1 MLSET
6 FRICRDESLD
16 GLSERVIQ
24 AFGLSHNQFAC
35 SARKSCLGEYKLWE
49 RAPIRRIRFIS

>member
-6 FRICRDESLD
+6 FWVCRDESLD

-24 AFGLSHNQFAC
+24 AFGLSHNRFAC
-35 SARKSCLGEYKLWE
+35 SGRKICLGQYKLRE
-49 RAPIRRIRFIS
+49 RAPIGRMRLIS